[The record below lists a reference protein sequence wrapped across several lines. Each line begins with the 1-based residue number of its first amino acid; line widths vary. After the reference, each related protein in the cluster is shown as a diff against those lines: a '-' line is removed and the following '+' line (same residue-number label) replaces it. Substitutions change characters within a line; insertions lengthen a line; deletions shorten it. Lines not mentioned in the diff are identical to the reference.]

1 MNNRNRKRRRIPAQ
15 RVRKYVE
22 QNHRRKFINL
32 KKKMPHR
39 KKKIDITPTRLDQ
52 KRKSLC
58 HHRPLKTLNM
68 PNKERIVKAAWEKLP
83 GKNLLELHPNLNG
96 KPNTQN
102 HKKPCHKRHHANSM
116 ISQMLVRI

>member
-1 MNNRNRKRRRIPAQ
+1 
-15 RVRKYVE
+15 
-22 QNHRRKFINL
+22 
-32 KKKMPHR
+32 
-39 KKKIDITPTRLDQ
+39 
-52 KRKSLC
+52 
-58 HHRPLKTLNM
+58 M

-116 ISQMLVRI
+116 ISQMLVRIQEKFSHYGWRKQDTPR

>member
-1 MNNRNRKRRRIPAQ
+1 
-15 RVRKYVE
+15 
-22 QNHRRKFINL
+22 
-32 KKKMPHR
+32 
-39 KKKIDITPTRLDQ
+39 
-52 KRKSLC
+52 
-58 HHRPLKTLNM
+58 M